1 MSWIPGPLQVRS
13 AARAL
18 GRVNRAGG
26 PRRLRLVRVGRPQG
40 RLIPST
46 EVIVEV
52 ETVSG
57 EVVRFDPEL
66 PVPFFY
72 AWGYRLA
79 RRLGLPVAS
88 TLDPE
93 DLSFEL
99 PVPGWAWPGGRG
111 DLNGQGGSA
120 RPEGPNTRL
129 DGVGAGKQP

>member
-13 AARAL
+13 AAQAL
-18 GRVNRAGG
+18 GRIDRAGG

-52 ETVSG
+52 ETVRG

-79 RRLGLPVAS
+79 RRLGRPVAS

-93 DLSFEL
+93 DLSFDV

-111 DLNGQGGSA
+111 EQRRQRQS
-120 RPEGPNTRL
+120 
-129 DGVGAGKQP
+129 